1 MADSFEHDG
10 RVKNELAAG
19 IGRKSERPHPSK
31 RRMGHPKNRKVKNR
45 TVETEGC
52 GTRLRLCRSRKAV
65 AAAPEAMLALG
76 VLAHRL
82 RELRRSFRWEN
93 GGWRF
98 ERHQFSG
105 GFVDTS
111 LAGGPFF

>member
-1 MADSFEHDG
+1 
-10 RVKNELAAG
+10 
-19 IGRKSERPHPSK
+19 
-31 RRMGHPKNRKVKNR
+31 
-45 TVETEGC
+45 
-52 GTRLRLCRSRKAV
+52 
-65 AAAPEAMLALG
+65 MLALG

-111 LAGGPFF
+111 LAGGPFSHRALLFVARKLTQADIVRNRADHLSFYPAPHPGENICANCYNIHVASPRPAPVSILFRTRAE